1 MSLSSKYI
9 DDKYIDN
16 VINYKYRGEDRS
28 IYYYYVISPVSN
40 FMVQH
45 TPKWLAPNVI
55 TVSGWFLNLF
65 NLIITIYYG
74 GWKGCNYY
82 PPWVCYITSFAY
94 SFYIYLDAADGKQA
108 RRLKASSPLG
118 LLFDHGT
125 DACTTFY
132 VSIVSGS
139 MLFYNNIYQY
149 LWLYFPIMT
158 TFFFNTWEEYYTGE
172 LILPILN
179 GVEEGSILVS
189 VVYIISGIY
198 GADLLLKEIN
208 FWGKFSLKVNEI
220 IGWITF
226 IGGCLFTIY
235 SIFSVIFKLPKKKA
249 LNALKTSLIYFL
261 FIISLMSI
269 IIFNNSII
277 VKEYPKFLILT
288 YGFLFAKLMGIIQV
302 SHLSNSPFNPFTP
315 TFLVPL
321 ISILIHSIIF
331 YFCGKVLI
339 VNADTLICAV
349 FVWNI
354 ISWAHYVYF
363 CSEEMC
369 EILNINRFVLGPR
382 YPSIKGK
389 EKEKEKD
396 KKKKKIN

>member
-1 MSLSSKYI
+1 MSLLSKYI
-9 DDKYIDN
+9 DDQYIDN
-16 VINYKYRGEDRS
+16 LKNYKYRGEDRS
-28 IYYYYVISPVSN
+28 IYYAYVISPVSN
-40 FMVQH
+40 FMVEYS
-45 TPKWLAPNVI
+45 PRWLAPNVI

-74 GWKGCNYY
+74 GWKGCQYY

-139 MLFYNNIYQY
+139 MIFYDNIYQY
-149 LWLYFPIMT
+149 LFIYFPIMT
-158 TFFFNTWEEYYTGE
+158 PFFFNTWEEYYTGE
-172 LILPILN
+172 LILPIFN

-189 VVYIISGIY
+189 LVYIFTGIY
-198 GADLLLKEIN
+198 GAKLFLKEIN
-208 FWGKFSLKVNEI
+208 ILGKFSLKINDMIGRI
-220 IGWITF
+220 IF
-226 IGGCLFTIY
+226 IGGCLFTTY
-235 SIFSVIFKLPKKKA
+235 SIISVLFKIPKKKL
-249 LNALKTSLIYFL
+249 LNALKTSLIYVL
-261 FIISLMSI
+261 FISSLMSAI
-269 IIFNNSII
+269 TLNDSYI

-288 YGFLFAKLMGIIQV
+288 YGFLFAKLMGIMQV
-302 SHLSNSPFNPFTP
+302 SHVTNSPFKPFKP
-315 TFLVPL
+315 TFLIPL
-321 ISILIHSIIF
+321 LSIILHSIIF
-331 YFCGKVLI
+331 YFYRKAII
-339 VNADTLICAV
+339 VNIDTLICAV

-354 ISWAHYVYF
+354 ISWAHFVYF

-382 YPSIKGK
+382 YPSKEKGNGK
-389 EKEKEKD
+389 EE
-396 KKKKKIN
+396 KKKKIN

>member
-9 DDKYIDN
+9 DPQYVDN
-16 VINYKYRGEDRS
+16 IKNYKYRGEDRS

-40 FMVQH
+40 FMVQYS
-45 TPKWLAPNVI
+45 PKWLAPNVI

-74 GWKGCNYY
+74 GWKGCQYF

-149 LWLYFPIMT
+149 LLLYFPIMT

-172 LILPILN
+172 LILPVIN
-179 GVEEGSILVS
+179 GVEEGSIYVS
-189 VVYIISGIY
+189 ALYIITGVY
-198 GADLLLKEIN
+198 GAKLLLKEIN
-208 FWGKFSLKVNEI
+208 IFGKFSMKFNEI
-220 IGWITF
+220 NGWIAF

-235 SIFSVIFKLPKKKA
+235 SILSVLFNLPKKQL
-249 LNALKTSLIYFL
+249 LNALKTSLIYVL
-261 FIISLMSI
+261 FISSLMSVI
-269 IIFNNSII
+269 ILNNSII
-277 VKEYPKFLILT
+277 VKDYPKFLILT

-302 SHLSNSPFNPFTP
+302 SHVTNSPFNPFRP
-315 TFLVPL
+315 TFLIPL
-321 ISILIHSIIF
+321 FSILIHSIIF
-331 YFCGKVLI
+331 YFLRKDLI
-339 VNADTLICAV
+339 VNVDTLICAV
-349 FVWNI
+349 FIWNV
-354 ISWAHYVYF
+354 ISWAHFVYF
-363 CSEEMC
+363 CSEEIC

-382 YPSIKGK
+382 YPSLK
-389 EKEKEKD
+389 EKEKEKE